1 MQLLNGTRA
10 VFFDLFDTLIR
21 IDESRLPAM
30 KLDGRRIHTTLPVV
44 HEQHLA
50 ERDVTT
56 ETFLSAMRET
66 VGEIIEEKRAS
77 PDEVPA
83 IDRWRRVVA
92 RLEVPQGNE
101 GEALATSL
109 TETHARALSGAAV
122 PVARAREVLE
132 RVHERGLEVALIS
145 NFDHT
150 PAADWILEG
159 TGLADLI
166 EKRVISEAV
175 GVRKPD
181 ERIFRDALDHFS
193 VEPGD
198 CVHVGDQARADAWG
212 AGRLGLRTVWISRHT
227 EPYPE
232 DEHPPTLTVAH
243 LAEVLPH
250 F

>member
-1 MQLLNGTRA
+1 MQLLDGARA

-30 KLDGRRIHTTLPVV
+30 KVEGRRIYTTVPLV
-44 HEQHLA
+44 HGEHLA
-50 ERDVTT
+50 DRDVS
-56 ETFLSAMRET
+56 EASFVAALRET
-66 VGEIIEEKRAS
+66 VGEIAQQKRAS
-77 PDEVPA
+77 LDEVPA
-83 IDRWRRVVA
+83 IDRWRRVLA
-92 RLEVPQGNE
+92 RLELARGEE
-101 GEALATSL
+101 GEALASAL
-109 TETHARALSGAAV
+109 TRSHARALANAAV
-122 PVARAREVLE
+122 PVEGARAVLE

-181 ERIFRDALDHFS
+181 QRIFRDALDHFGL
-193 VEPGD
+193 EAD
-198 CVHVGDQARADAWG
+198 ACVHVGDQARADAWG
-212 AGRLGLRTVWISRHT
+212 AGRLGLRTVWISRRT

-232 DEHPPTLTVAH
+232 AEHPPTLTVTR
-243 LAEVLPH
+243 LADVLRH

>member
-1 MQLLNGTRA
+1 
-10 VFFDLFDTLIR
+10 
-21 IDESRLPAM
+21 
-30 KLDGRRIHTTLPVV
+30 
-44 HEQHLA
+44 
-50 ERDVTT
+50 
-56 ETFLSAMRET
+56 
-66 VGEIIEEKRAS
+66 
-77 PDEVPA
+77 VPA

-92 RLEVPQGNE
+92 RLELARGEE
-101 GEALATSL
+101 GEALASAL
-109 TETHARALSGAAV
+109 TRSHARALANAAV
-122 PVARAREVLE
+122 PVEGARAVLE

-181 ERIFRDALDHFS
+181 QRIFRDALDHFGL
-193 VEPGD
+193 EAD
-198 CVHVGDQARADAWG
+198 ACVHVGDQARADAWG
-212 AGRLGLRTVWISRHT
+212 AGRLGLRTVWISRRT

-232 DEHPPTLTVAH
+232 AEHPPTLTVTR
-243 LAEVLPH
+243 LADVLRH

>member
-1 MQLLNGTRA
+1 
-10 VFFDLFDTLIR
+10 VPLF
-21 IDESRLPAM
+21 S
-30 KLDGRRIHTTLPVV
+30 PVRS
-44 HEQHLA
+44 L
-50 ERDVTT
+50 
-56 ETFLSAMRET
+56 
-66 VGEIIEEKRAS
+66 
-77 PDEVPA
+77 DEVPA
-83 IDRWRRVVA
+83 LERWRRVVA
-92 RLEVPQGNE
+92 HLDVPGGEE
-101 GEALATSL
+101 GETLAVAL
-109 TETHARALSGAAV
+109 TEAHARALADAAV
-122 PVARAREVLE
+122 PVEGAREVLE
-132 RVHERGLEVALIS
+132 RVLASDLELALIS

-181 ERIFRDALDHFS
+181 ARIFHDALHHFD
-193 VEPGD
+193 VEPGE

-232 DEHPPTLTVAH
+232 AEHPPTLTVTR
-243 LAEVLPH
+243 LADVLRH